1 MMGKCWENDGGS
13 WVLDDFRVF
22 PTTLAT
28 QIKHDSSMRRICER
42 LVIKKIRRD
51 GKTVCDLHLP
61 VCSICSI
68 FQTQNSLKY
77 LKIAVD
83 LYVNVTCWSS
93 LVLCRVFLDHHR
105 NQEAWVVD
113 VSRGS
118 CLAKMSR
125 WCPICAELTGKASNM
140 MVFQCIAGIY
150 WESQQFM
157 SSWVIKTNQL
167 KGTKSPHVTT
177 WFFLCHCANLRE
189 VKSFSTDDLPAAQSF
204 FQTYGFVVFKD
215 VLSAAECGCLNEFV
229 HESVAVNRR
238 DVRWGWWGIHGMLQ
252 VHDLSDPQS
261 VADSRAQ
268 SWGEATVAEI
278 WTSLE
283 ERTEGPAATRLP
295 GTAFVVPGSVM
306 GQSWSKHDQI
316 IFWKHISSYMIKQDQ
331 KSTPIY
337 HHISYIH
344 IYPLFLMGM
353 NSPSALLVVHHFFFP
368 QLSFQD
374 WRVTPPR
381 AGPCCRR
388 NATGCPKSRP
398 WRGKWCRLW

>member
-167 KGTKSPHVTT
+167 KRTKSPHVTT
-177 WFFLCHCANLRE
+177 WFFSCHCANLRE

-238 DVRWGWWGIHGMLQ
+238 DVGREMIHGILQ
-252 VHDLSDPQS
+252 VHDLWDPQS
-261 VADSRAQ
+261 VADSRA

-295 GTAFVVPGSVM
+295 LRVCGTGIRDGS
-306 GQSWSKHDQI
+306 I
-316 IFWKHISSYMIKQDQ
+316 MIKTWSNHFLKTYIKLHDKTGS

-344 IYPLFLMGM
+344 IYILYF
-353 NSPSALLVVHHFFFP
+353 
-368 QLSFQD
+368 
-374 WRVTPPR
+374 
-381 AGPCCRR
+381 
-388 NATGCPKSRP
+388 
-398 WRGKWCRLW
+398 